1 MNNIRTAEVLR
12 PKSFDEIVGQQHL
25 FGERGVVRK
34 MISSGRITNMI
45 FYGPPGTGK
54 TTAAEIIA
62 RESGMTFHRLNATTA
77 SLSDV
82 KEILAGTNNVFSVGG
97 ILLYIDEIQ
106 YFNKKQQQALLSFKR
121 TRI

>member
-1 MNNIRTAEVLR
+1 MNNIRTAEALR
-12 PKSFDEIVGQQHL
+12 PKSFDEIVGQAHL

-34 MISSGRITNMI
+34 MLSSGRITNMI

-62 RESGMTFHRLNATTA
+62 RESGMSFHRLNATTA

-82 KEILAGTNNVFSVGG
+82 KEILAGTNNIFAASG
-97 ILLYIDEIQ
+97 ILL
-106 YFNKKQQQALLSFKR
+106 
-121 TRI
+121 